1 MIKNQVLKCAI
12 TKAET
17 WIQKNS
23 PTILSCVASG
33 GVILTTVLA
42 VKATPKAM
50 DIIKTVGANSKK
62 EAFKV
67 AWKCY
72 IPTALAGASTIS
84 CIVGANVLNKH
95 QQSAL
100 ISAYALVQNSYS
112 EYKKKLKELYG
123 PEVHNKIVDSIV
135 KEKCEDVK
143 ITAQGACY
151 NCTLRFDDGSEPDI
165 VRTFYD
171 SYSERYFE
179 STIAKVM
186 EAEYHLNRNFAM
198 AGAISLNNFYDFLGL
213 AKTDVGDIVGWSAEN
228 SGIFWIDFDH
238 RLVKLEDG
246 MEVYTI
252 DMVFEPTEDWA
263 DTI

>member
-1 MIKNQVLKCAI
+1 MIKNQGLKCAI

-17 WIQKNS
+17 WLQKNS
-23 PTILSCVASG
+23 STILSCVASG

-50 DIIKTVGANSKK
+50 GIIKIAGANSKK

-72 IPTALAGASTIS
+72 IPTALAGASTIG

-123 PEVHNKIVDSIV
+123 SEVHNKIVDSIV
-135 KEKCEDVK
+135 KEKCKDVE
-143 ITAQGACY
+143 ITAQGVCC
-151 NCTLRFDDGSEPDI
+151 NSTLHFDDGLEPDI

-186 EAEYHLNRNFAM
+186 EAEYHLNRNFAL
-198 AGAISLNNFYDFLGL
+198 AGAISLNDFYEFLGL
-213 AKTDVGDIVGWSAEN
+213 SETNIGATVGWSAEN
-228 SGIFWIDFDH
+228 SGIFWIDFNH
-238 RLVKLEDG
+238 RLIKLEDG
-246 MEVYTI
+246 MEVYAV